1 MVKTLSLVDNVKGR
15 MDYEGLKIKEINE
28 HEVKAVYS
36 SNAYLFRDFEN
47 SDLVLCYKL
56 KTIKKLFEGTVFE
69 IETIDE
75 LFAVYQKRFV
85 DNLASLSDITDELE
99 DLDNQVKKLEL

>member
-1 MVKTLSLVDNVKGR
+1 MPKLVDHVRGR

-28 HEVKAVYS
+28 HEVKAICS

-56 KTIKKLFEGTVFE
+56 KIIRKLFEETVFE
-69 IETIDE
+69 IEIIDE
-75 LFAVYQKRFV
+75 LFAVYRKRFV
-85 DNLASLSDITDELE
+85 DGLISLSDITDELK
-99 DLDNQVKKLEL
+99 DLDVSVKKLKL

>member
-1 MVKTLSLVDNVKGR
+1 MTKTPKLVDHVKGR
-15 MDYEGLKIKEINE
+15 MDYDDLKVKEINE
-28 HEVKAVYS
+28 HEVKAVYL

-56 KTIKKLFEGTVFE
+56 KIARKLFEETVFE
-69 IETIDE
+69 IEIIDE

-85 DNLASLSDITDELE
+85 EGLVSLSDITDELE
-99 DLDNQVKKLEL
+99 DLDVSVKKLKL